1 MAPPAPV
8 NGNFPFIFKHSGKSP
23 GKLFDNLEAFE
34 IKGVFSGGKTPFGGS
49 FLGRCFRFI

>member
-1 MAPPAPV
+1 MALPAPV